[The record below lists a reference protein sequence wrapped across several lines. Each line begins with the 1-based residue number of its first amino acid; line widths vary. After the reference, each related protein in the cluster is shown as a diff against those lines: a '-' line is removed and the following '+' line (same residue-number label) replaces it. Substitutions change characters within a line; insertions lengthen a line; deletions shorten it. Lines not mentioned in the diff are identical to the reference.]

1 MSTNDSLNAAD
12 QLAIQALLY
21 RYAWA
26 LDTGDVDAF
35 VQVFARDGVLLWD
48 AFETPES
55 WQGHAELRAFA
66 EDLRDLPTTAG
77 RQHHV
82 ANVLVTGTR
91 GRAQVQAYVTVHLR
105 QAEAPHPVTVMGWY
119 DDECVLE
126 DGEWKISR
134 HVIRDWCG
142 PVLARLAGQSGEP
155 ERRAKP
161 PVLAGL
167 GRRSN

>member
-1 MSTNDSLNAAD
+1 MNDTLTAAD
-12 QLAIQALLY
+12 TQAITALLY

-35 VQVFARDGVLLWD
+35 VALFSADGVLVWD
-48 AFETPES
+48 AFEAPEE
-55 WQGHAELRAFA
+55 WRGHAALRAFA

-82 ANVLVTGTR
+82 ANVLVSG
-91 GRAQVQAYVTVHLR
+91 GHGKASVKAYVTVHLR
-105 QAEAPHPVTVMGWY
+105 QAEAPHPTTVMGWY

-126 DGEWKISR
+126 ADGWKLKR

-142 PVLARLAGQSGEP
+142 PVLKRLAGQSGER
-155 ERRAKP
+155 EARQRP
-161 PVLAGL
+161 PMLATL
-167 GRRSN
+167 GRR